1 MDNLNQKIENLSLK
15 GVTSDSRKVQKDFA
29 FVAIKGEKQDGTLF
43 IPQAIN
49 SGAKLIVTD
58 KSYIIPSDAAVKFI
72 QVDNPRLALSR
83 IAAYIYKKQP
93 ENIVAVTG
101 TNGKTSVT
109 YFYRGIWGL
118 LGQKSASIGTIGV
131 IDEQNN
137 KVLES
142 SLTTGDPVFLHQTL
156 ENLAGKN
163 IEFVSIEA
171 SSHGL
176 DQHRLDSINIKAA
189 AFTNFTRD
197 HLDYHQTMESY
208 LDAKL
213 RLFDSVMKQG
223 GVAVLNSDIPEYELI
238 KEKCHAYHHQIID
251 YGKNAKSIK
260 LISITPIDGVQQVS
274 FAIGET
280 NYNVHLNLI
289 GEFQVYN
296 VLCALGLA
304 IATGADKNEV
314 VKVLPRLENVPG
326 RMERVKTNLND
337 KYIFVDYAHT
347 ADALE
352 KALKVLRD
360 YTNARIIVVLGA
372 GGERDKARRFEMG
385 KVADKYADLAIITDD
400 NPRGEDPAVIRKEI
414 ISTCK
419 KGIEVAGRAEAIE
432 YAIRQMQEKDILLIA
447 GKGHEKYQII
457 GSQIFEFDDVN
468 IAAKTAN
475 SL

>member
-1 MDNLNQKIENLSLK
+1 MDNLNQIIETLLLK

-29 FVAIKGEKQDGTLF
+29 FIAIKGEKQDGTLF
-43 IPQAIN
+43 IPQAIDN
-49 SGAKLIVTD
+49 GAKLIVTD
-58 KSYIIPSDAAVKFI
+58 KNYNIPSNSTAKFI
-72 QVDNPRLALSR
+72 QVDNPRLALSKL
-83 IAAYIYKKQP
+83 AAYIYKKQP

-131 IDEQNN
+131 IDEQGN

-156 ENLAGKN
+156 ESLTSKN
-163 IEFVSIEA
+163 IEYVSIEA

-197 HLDYHQTMESY
+197 HLDYHQTMENY

-223 GVAVLNSDIPEYELI
+223 GVAVLNSDIPEFELI
-238 KEKCHAYHHQIID
+238 KEKCHACNHQIID
-251 YGKNAKSIK
+251 YGKNANSIK
-260 LISITPIDGVQQVS
+260 IISITPIDGAQQVS
-274 FAIGET
+274 FAIDGN
-280 NYNVHLNLI
+280 NYNIQLNLI

-296 VLCALGLA
+296 VLCAIGLA
-304 IATGADKNEV
+304 IASGANKEEV
-314 VKVLPRLENVPG
+314 VSILPKLENVPG

-352 KALKVLRD
+352 KALKELRI
-360 YTNARIIVVLGA
+360 YTDARIITVFGA

-385 KVADKYADLAIITDD
+385 KVAEKYADLAIVTDD

-419 KGIEVAGRAEAIE
+419 KGVEVAGRAEAIE

-457 GSQIFEFDDVN
+457 GSQVFEFDDVE
-468 IAAKTAN
+468 IAARIAN
-475 SL
+475 NL